1 MRKLLLTPVLLLLA
15 PAAQAH
21 TGDAAG
27 GLLSGALHPLTGIDH
42 LLAMVM
48 VGLWATLLA
57 REEPKSSWLMPV
69 TFLAAMAAG
78 AALAVAGVSLPAY
91 ERAITGSVVVLGLIL
106 LAMMRVTLPVAM
118 VLTGAFA
125 LVHGFAH
132 GTELPLSIS
141 PLQTATGMLLATAA
155 LHATGVMAGTVL
167 VRRRAT
173 LALQV
178 FGALAALAGLGLAA
192 AA

>member
-1 MRKLLLTPVLLLLA
+1 MRKSLLVLPMLVLA
-15 PAAQAH
+15 PAAHAH
-21 TGDAAG
+21 TVDDGG
-27 GLLSGALHPLTGIDH
+27 GLLSAMLHPLTGIDH

-57 REEPKSSWLMPV
+57 REEPKSSWLVPV

-132 GTELPLSIS
+132 GTELPLGIS
-141 PLQTATGMLLATAA
+141 PLQTTTGMLLASAA

-167 VRRRAT
+167 LRRRAT